1 MKSCHSNKKTLFG
14 NSQVADAFITLNVTW
29 KDILWQGYLVV
40 VRQFSAYN
48 IVKVIRLLKIAQRIL
63 GGFFMIIIIC
73 FYNYHHHH
81 MSQ

>member
-1 MKSCHSNKKTLFG
+1 MVRYFTAKR
-14 NSQVADAFITLNVTW
+14 
-29 KDILWQGYLVV
+29 YLLV
-40 VRQFSAYN
+40 VRQFSAYK

-63 GGFFMIIIIC
+63 GDFFMVIIIC